1 MVADPGVVSKKCSK
15 TNFICDDSSVM
26 TLTLRWLV
34 KCKAWFE
41 VNPIM
46 SYAVILI
53 KPCSLFTTL
62 YCTVITEAR
71 MTQSHLLG
79 SWGTMSGKHILFSSF
94 YWTYSH
100 IYCTYSVTHRHSVS
114 LSNAK
119 YCTCIT
125 PVGWCYPLRPAW
137 FKPRWKFKRRQEE
150 AACARCIAFLRL
162 NCCIASIELLLL
174 RVAEGGVAF
183 LLSGQD
189 YVQVGLD
196 VVDGVAQVLAELRAN
211 VVLVQTEGGWTGL
224 VHEGKGLLTQ
234 TTATSKVEAIKIQLS
249 ACTHFDFNQRI

>member
-1 MVADPGVVSKKCSK
+1 MVADPGVVSKNVQRLIS
-15 TNFICDDSSVM
+15 F
-26 TLTLRWLV
+26 LRWLV

-62 YCTVITEAR
+62 CCTVITEAR
-71 MTQSHLLG
+71 MTQSHPLG
-79 SWGTMSGKHILFSSF
+79 SWGTMSGKHVLFSSF

-174 RVAEGGVAF
+174 RVAEGWGAF